1 MTASEKEI
9 EIKRLAAIID
19 SIIQFYQAKKS

>member
-9 EIKRLAAIID
+9 EIKRLADIID